1 MNRFTEQK
9 LLAFCATQHS
19 RFNPGAW
26 AEFQRRN
33 PDELSC
39 AAQTLSRARWYGH
52 LNDLQAF
59 VSEQVRPQKAAVSGS
74 DEAARCGFNR
84 ERFVQR
90 LREQLWARQ
99 EPKR

>member
-1 MNRFTEQK
+1 
-9 LLAFCATQHS
+9 
-19 RFNPGAW
+19 
-26 AEFQRRN
+26 
-33 PDELSC
+33 
-39 AAQTLSRARWYGH
+39 
-52 LNDLQAF
+52 
-59 VSEQVRPQKAAVSGS
+59 VSAS